1 MQNPFKVETLVP
13 HVWAQVGTIKL
24 SEEAKAAYGEGVRPK
39 VSTLAHL
46 TSIL

>member
-13 HVWAQVGTIKL
+13 QLWAQAVSIKL
-24 SEEAKAAYGEGVRPK
+24 SEEKETAYGEGVRPK
-39 VSTLAHL
+39 VLTLAHL